1 MATVDLNRGPRSA
14 GVSYQDLLDADTLP
28 VPEAL
33 RQLNPLNFG
42 TDDVP
47 ISRYITQEFHELE
60 KDRVWSRVWQMAGRD
75 EDVPKPGDTLVYDIA
90 DTSIIV
96 VRQPD
101 LTVKAYFNACLHRGR
116 RLCEYDGNKAELRC
130 PFHGFTWDLGGTL
143 VRMPGEWDFPHV
155 DRDRFTLPELRVGH
169 WGGFIF
175 VNMDPACEPLD
186 TFLGPELTR
195 QFERWPLE
203 LRYKQAH
210 VAKIMPCNWKV
221 TQEAFMEAF
230 HVVATHPQ
238 LLPSIGDD
246 NSQYDAWGN
255 FSRAITPNGTPSPH
269 LHWSPTEQEMLDA
282 MLDKRLDE
290 ESRLVVPEGRSARAT
305 FAEVSRKMLF
315 STLGTGA
322 AELSDAECADSFYYT
337 VFPNFH
343 PWGAYNR
350 ITYRFRP
357 YGDDHTRSI
366 MECMFLA
373 PFSGERPPAVP
384 IHWLDEDEP
393 WTNAPELG
401 MLGRVFDQDSLN
413 LGQVQAGLRTLAKTK
428 PGCTLSQ
435 YQELKVRHFHHI
447 LDQWLAK

>member
-1 MATVDLNRGPRSA
+1 MTTIELNNGPRSA
-14 GVSYQDLLDADTLP
+14 GVSYQQLLDADNFE
-28 VPEAL
+28 VPEVL
-33 RQLNPLNFG
+33 RSQSPIDLG
-42 TDDVP
+42 TQDLP
-47 ISRYITQEFHELE
+47 IARYTTREFHEIE
-60 KDRVWSRVWQMAGRD
+60 KAKVWSRVWQMACRG
-75 EDVPKPGDTLVYDIA
+75 EDLPNVGDSVVYDIA
-90 DTSIIV
+90 DTSIVV

-101 LTVKAYFNACLHRGR
+101 LSLKAYYNACLHRGR
-116 RLCEYDGNKAELRC
+116 KLCDFDGNKTELRC

-155 DRDRFTLPELRVGH
+155 RKEEFCLPELRVGE
-169 WGGFIF
+169 WGGFVF

-186 TFLGPELTR
+186 SFLGAELTR

-238 LLPSIGDD
+238 LLASIGDD

-269 LHWSPTEQEMLDA
+269 LHWEPSQQQMLDS
-282 MLDKRLDE
+282 MLDRRLDE
-290 ESRLVVPEGRSARAT
+290 DAKLIVPEGQSARAV
-305 FAEVSRKMLF
+305 FAALSRNMLQA
-315 STLGTGA
+315 SVGAGA
-322 AELSDAECADSFYYT
+322 AQLSDAECADSIYYT

-343 PWGAYNR
+343 HWGAYNR

-373 PFSGERPPAVP
+373 PFTGERPASAP

-401 MLGRVFDQDSLN
+401 MLARVFDQDSLN
-413 LGQVQAGLRTLAKTK
+413 LRQVQAGLNTLAKSK

-447 LDQWLAK
+447 LERWIAD